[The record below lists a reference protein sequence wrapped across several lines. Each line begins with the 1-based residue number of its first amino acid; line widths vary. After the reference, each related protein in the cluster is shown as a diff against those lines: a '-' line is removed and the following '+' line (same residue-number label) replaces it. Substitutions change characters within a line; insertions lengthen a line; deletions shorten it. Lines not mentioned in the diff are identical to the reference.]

1 MSESIKII
9 TDNRKASFD
18 YFLLERFEA
27 GLVLKG
33 TEIKS
38 IRAGKCNIKDSYVI
52 IRNNEAFLLNA
63 HISPYE
69 QGNRY
74 C

>member
-38 IRAGKCNIKDSYVI
+38 IRKGSCNIKDSYIVVKMVK
-52 IRNNEAFLLNA
+52 LLF
-63 HISPYE
+63 
-69 QGNRY
+69 
-74 C
+74 

>member
-38 IRAGKCNIKDSYVI
+38 CTGTGCTKYQPLD
-52 IRNNEAFLLNA
+52 
-63 HISPYE
+63 
-69 QGNRY
+69 
-74 C
+74 